1 MITLIIILGLA
12 VVILG
17 YTTFNLLRKNE
28 KQEDILTGYMSYLNK
43 ISETI
48 EMSDKKLK
56 EVDIKGSFK
65 SDDEIGFFF
74 QQIQSIQTILNSF
87 IIKNVENY
95 ETQYTKYN
103 LDNEVKHLNYEKEF
117 NVILNHFTLNL
128 IEKTDLM
135 LS

>member
-48 EMSDKKLK
+48 EMSDRKLK

-87 IIKNVENY
+87 IIKNVE
-95 ETQYTKYN
+95 K
-103 LDNEVKHLNYEKEF
+103 
-117 NVILNHFTLNL
+117 
-128 IEKTDLM
+128 
-135 LS
+135 